1 MSIGGITYKTI
12 NGKRYAYY
20 QWCESGKQRS
30 RRVKDDELESLAAQI
45 EAAKSQAA
53 LSRSLAVSDVRA
65 AYSAQPLSA
74 FKTDVKTGALLE
86 NFAAPVKGF
95 KKRECFATLHDYVYG
110 ENNDRVLV
118 LYGLRRT
125 GKTTLV
131 RQLIGE
137 MDAAFRVKTA
147 FVQVNARH
155 TLADVNHDLK
165 LLESQ
170 GFKCVF
176 VDEVTQLG
184 DFIEGAALFSD
195 VFAVGGMKV
204 ILSGTDSLGF
214 VFSEDEQLYDRCI
227 LLHTTFIPYREF
239 ERVLGIAGIDEF
251 IRYGGTM
258 SMGGAH
264 YNKDKFTFAT
274 KKGADDYVDSAIAR
288 NIQHSL
294 KCYQYGGH
302 FRSLQQL
309 YERGELTNAI
319 NRIVEDINH
328 RFTLEVL
335 TRDFAS
341 NDLKI
346 SASNLRRDRVNP
358 TDILD
363 KVNAA
368 AVAQKMKRLLEIRD
382 RDECSVKIED
392 AHRVEIR
399 EYLQMLDMVCAVDV
413 VNMAS
418 LNNSG
423 SRTVLAQPGLR
434 YAQSEAL
441 IRSLLMDEA
450 FKKISIGDRN
460 RIVTR
465 ILDEIRGRMME
476 EIVLLETKMARPG
489 KQVFTLQFPVGEFD
503 MVVFDPENACCEIY
517 EIKYSDK
524 AILAQC
530 RHLLD
535 KKKCRDTEFRY
546 GKITGKYVIY
556 RGESCRMGEVEY
568 LNVEEYL
575 NNLSL

>member
-1 MSIGGITYKTI
+1 MSIGGITYKKI

-20 QWCESGKQRS
+20 QWCEDGKQRS
-30 RRVKDDELESLAAQI
+30 RRVKDDELESLVAQI
-45 EAAKSQAA
+45 ELAKNQAVLERSME
-53 LSRSLAVSDVRA
+53 LSDGRAV
-65 AYSAQPLSA
+65 YSAQPLSV
-74 FKTDVKTGALLE
+74 FKTDVKTGVLLE

-95 KKRECFATLHDYVYG
+95 KKRECFAALHDYVYG
-110 ENNDRVLV
+110 ANNDRVLV

-137 MDAAFRVKTA
+137 MDAAHRAKTA

-170 GFKCVF
+170 GFKYVF

-204 ILSGTDSLGF
+204 VLSGTDSLGF

-239 ERVLGIAGIDEF
+239 ERVLGVVGIDEF

-258 SMGGAH
+258 SMGGTN
-264 YNKDKFTFAT
+264 YNKDAFTFAT

-328 RFTLEVL
+328 RFTLDVL

-346 SASNLRRDRVNP
+346 SASNLRRDRMHP
-358 TDILD
+358 TDALD
-363 KVNAA
+363 KVDAV
-368 AVAQKMKRLLEIRD
+368 AVAQEMKRLLEIMD
-382 RDECSVKIED
+382 RNECSVNIED
-392 AHRVEIR
+392 AHRIEIR
-399 EYLQMLDMVCAVDV
+399 EYLQMLDMICPIDV

-418 LNNSG
+418 LNQNAF
-423 SRTVLAQPGLR
+423 RTVLAQPGLR

-441 IRSLLMDEA
+441 VRGLMMDEA
-450 FKKISIGDRN
+450 FQKISIGERN
-460 RIVTR
+460 RIIAR

-476 EIVLLETKMARPG
+476 EIVLLETKMARPDR
-489 KQVFTLQFPVGEFD
+489 QIFTLQFPVGEFD
-503 MVVFDPENACCEIY
+503 MVVFDSENACCEIY
-517 EIKYSDK
+517 EIKHSDK
-524 AILAQC
+524 AVPAQC
-530 RHLLD
+530 RHLQD
-535 KKKCRDTEFRY
+535 KKKCYETEFRY
-546 GKITGKYVIY
+546 GKIKGRYVIY
-556 RGESCRMGEVEY
+556 RGESCHLGDIEY

-575 NNLSL
+575 KGLG

>member
-1 MSIGGITYKTI
+1 MSIGGITYKKI

-20 QWCESGKQRS
+20 QWCENGKQRS
-30 RRVKDDELESLAAQI
+30 RRVKDDELESLVAQI
-45 EAAKSQAA
+45 ELAKSQAA
-53 LSRSLAVSDVRA
+53 LGRSMELSDVRA
-65 AYSAQPLSA
+65 VYPAQSA
-74 FKTDVKTGALLE
+74 FKTDVKTGVLLE

-95 KKRECFATLHDYVYG
+95 KKRECFAALHEYVYG
-110 ENNDRVLV
+110 ANNDRVLV

-137 MDAAFRVKTA
+137 MDAAHRAKTA

-170 GFKCVF
+170 GFKYVF

-239 ERVLGIAGIDEF
+239 ERVLGVAGIDEF

-258 SMGGAH
+258 SMGGTN
-264 YNKDKFTFAT
+264 YNKDAFTFAT

-302 FRSLQQL
+302 FRSLHQL

-319 NRIVEDINH
+319 NRIVEDINN
-328 RFTLEVL
+328 RFTLDVL

-341 NDLKI
+341 NNLKI
-346 SASNLRRDRVNP
+346 SASNLRRDRMHP
-358 TDILD
+358 TDVLD
-363 KVNAA
+363 KVDAA
-368 AVAQKMKRLLEIRD
+368 AVAQKMKRLLEIRN
-382 RDECSVKIED
+382 RNECSVNIED

-399 EYLQMLDMVCAVDV
+399 EYLQMLDMICPIDV

-418 LNNSG
+418 LNQTAF
-423 SRTVLAQPGLR
+423 RTVLAQPGLR

-441 IRSLLMDEA
+441 VRSLMMDEA
-450 FKKISIGDRN
+450 FKKISIEERN
-460 RIVTR
+460 RIIAR

-476 EIVLLETKMARPG
+476 EIVLLETKMARPDR
-489 KQVFTLQFPVGEFD
+489 QIFTLQFPVGEFD
-503 MVVFDPENACCEIY
+503 MVVFDSENACCEVY
-517 EIKYSDK
+517 EIKHSDK
-524 AILAQC
+524 AVPAQC

-535 KKKCRDTEFRY
+535 KKKCHETEFRY
-546 GKITGKYVIY
+546 GKIKGQYVIY
-556 RGESCRMGEVEY
+556 RGRSCRLGDIEY
-568 LNVEEYL
+568 MNVEEYL
-575 NNLSL
+575 KGLG